1 MRATF
6 SGFSTA
12 QFALNTAQ
20 NSLNVV
26 GQNIA
31 NINTVGYTKQNADQI
46 SLNLT
51 NPDNKYNIGFGSQ
64 TQSISQSRDPY
75 LDLRFRTEIA
85 KVGEADVV
93 ASTLTELESIF
104 DEIAKVGIQEGLTDL
119 MSALQDL
126 SLNISSDEFQEMV
139 KGSADSLM
147 QLINQYSNQ
156 LETVRNDATSALE
169 DVDIPAVNDILADI
183 ATLNTSIEKAELIG
197 SSALELRDQRNVLLD
212 ELASYMDI
220 DIRYI
225 NTEVQPGVTV
235 DRLQITLNQQA
246 YDDEGKV
253 YTNNLTL
260 LNGSYA
266 GSFNLVTD
274 EDGKY
279 GITFTSGIGDAL
291 SDSESI
297 NKLNNAMNSLANV
310 NEYLAYLTD
319 TITELDE
326 EYANADTDVKRNALQ
341 TQISELANKRDDYI
355 GMRDNFLNT
364 IEAFINVDYTID
376 PTNGTVEVTFQP
388 TQTTVYESTE
398 VTGLATDDSIG
409 DLQFEYDED
418 SGILS
423 FNGTEIGLVDVT
435 TDELDTLNRL
445 MSNFSAIYEQLD
457 SIYEDLLTLDDGA
470 DPATGLIP
478 DAETALEA
486 AINAIIDAN
495 EVMINAQSVYDKAF
509 SAVDTNKTV
518 VTTLQSEIAT
528 YEQEIATLLEV
539 EAESGSLSTEN
550 QELLAELE
558 AKLATAEDDLV
569 AAQADTE
576 ALELALS
583 VAENDLQIATEDY
596 QAAGKARSDAQ
607 EVLDVLLKTQSDL
620 LEERVGLFEQRDK
633 FLSTMGLIIDMDYT
647 FEDDPESANYGKL
660 TSFTFTGGALDPE
673 TEPPALTLITYPD
686 GPDGDGA
693 YNSDTMSFYLHGSS
707 GSIMVNQ
714 DYTGDSIDGI
724 NIQSSLTS
732 DILLFNAGSFKGSLD
747 TLNASGEDGS
757 LRGITYYEKQLDELV
772 ITFAEVMN
780 DLNTNKAAGYNVGET
795 DANGYAY
802 YPVVDS
808 AGNSYYSMLDADG
821 NPLIYVADP
830 TALDSSIILD
840 ENGYMYTSDPTISY
854 GGTFVSVGEPLV
866 SIDRKFDPDNY
877 TLGGTTN
884 STILGLDPKA
894 YGVTGIPQYNDDG
907 TPSLDEL
914 GNHIY
919 HDEALQVDSAGNNVG
934 NNFLFT
940 YDPADPSGTITV
952 AQGWVVGDYSM
963 TTSIVPGSASG
974 ANDNILSM
982 INALTAS
989 HTFETTTSDAPFTT
1003 GSTVSKF
1010 EGSFYDYFSNTCTTL
1025 ALDIKTTNSTLE
1037 NSVLLV
1043 SDIADARNAVSGV
1056 NVDEEGISL
1065 IQYQKAYTAAAR
1077 LMTTL
1082 DEAIDIILNMGKVG
1096 R

>member
-12 QFALNTAQ
+12 QFALSTAQ
-20 NSLNVV
+20 NSLNIV
-26 GQNIA
+26 GQNIS

-85 KVGEADVV
+85 TVGEADVV
-93 ASTLTELESIF
+93 SSALNELESVF

-156 LETVRNDATSALE
+156 LNTVYSDSLNSLQ
-169 DVDIPAVNDILADI
+169 DVDIPAVNDILSDI
-183 ATLNTSIEKAELIG
+183 ANLNKSIEKAELIG
-197 SSALELRDQRNVLLD
+197 SSALELRDQRNLLLD
-212 ELASYMDI
+212 ELASYMDV
-220 DIRYI
+220 DISYV
-225 NTEVQPGVTV
+225 NTEVQPGVTI
-235 DRLQITLNQQA
+235 DRLQITLSQQS
-246 YDDEGKV
+246 YDDEGKIS
-253 YTNNLTL
+253 TDKLTL

-266 GSFNLVTD
+266 GSFNLVES
-274 EDGKY
+274 EDGSY

-297 NKLNNAMNSLANV
+297 NKLNNAMTSLANV

-319 TITELDE
+319 TLVDLDE
-326 EYANADTDVKRNALQ
+326 QYANAETDVQRNALQ
-341 TQISELANKRDDYI
+341 TQISDLANKRDDYI

-364 IEAFINVDYTID
+364 IEAFVNVDYTINPD
-376 PTNGTVEVTFQP
+376 NGTVEVTFQP

-398 VTGLATDDSIG
+398 VTGLPTDITIG

-423 FNGTEIGLVDVT
+423 FNGTEIGLVEVT
-435 TDELDTLNRL
+435 TEELETLNRL
-445 MSNFSAIYEQLD
+445 MSNFSALYEQLD
-457 SIYEDLLTLDDGA
+457 EIYDDLYVLDDGA
-470 DPATGLIP
+470 DPSSGLIV
-478 DAETALEA
+478 DAQAALED
-486 AINAIIDAN
+486 AIQGIIDAN
-495 EVMINAQSVYDKAF
+495 EIMIAAQSAFDKAE
-509 SAVDTNKTV
+509 AALNTNSKTI
-518 VTTLQSEIAT
+518 TTLQSEIAT
-528 YEQEIATLLEV
+528 YEQEIATLYEI
-539 EAESGSLSTEN
+539 EAENGSLSSSY
-550 QELLAELE
+550 QESLDEYI
-558 AKLATAEDDLV
+558 AKLAEAEADLV
-569 AAQADTE
+569 AAEADT
-576 ALELALS
+576 ADLELAFS
-583 VAENDLQIATEDY
+583 TAEDALLTATENY
-596 QAAGKARSDAQ
+596 EAAGKVRAEAQ
-607 EVLDVLLKTQSDL
+607 EVLDVLVKTQSDL
-620 LEERVGLFEQRDK
+620 LEERVGLLEQRDK

-647 FEDDPESANYGKL
+647 FEDDPESADYGKL

-673 TEPPALTLITYPD
+673 TEPDALTLITYPESD
-686 GPDGDGA
+686 GNGG
-693 YNSDTMSFYLHGSS
+693 YNSDTMSFYLHGST
-707 GSIMVNQ
+707 GSIMINQ
-714 DYTGDSIDGI
+714 DYTGDTIDGI

-732 DILLFNAGSFKGSLD
+732 DILKFNSGSFKGSLD
-747 TLNASGEDGS
+747 VLNATGEDGS
-757 LRGITYYEKQLDELV
+757 LRGINYYDKQLDELV
-772 ITFAEVMN
+772 ITFAQVMN
-780 DLNTNKAAGYNVGET
+780 DLNTNKEAGYNVGET

-802 YPVVDS
+802 YPVIDTS
-808 AGNSYYSMLDADG
+808 GNPYYSMLDDDG
-821 NPLIYVADP
+821 NPLVFSGDTTNLDP
-830 TALDSSIILD
+830 SIVID
-840 ENGYMYTSDPTISY
+840 ENGYMYTSDTELSY
-854 GGTFVSVGEPLV
+854 GGTFVSLGDPLV
-866 SIDRKFDPDNY
+866 SIDKKFDAGNY
-877 TLGGTTN
+877 TLGGTAN
-884 STILGLDPKA
+884 ATILGLDTQA

-907 TPSLDEL
+907 TPSLDAL

-940 YDPADPSGTITV
+940 YDPADPAGTISV
-952 AQGWVVGDYSM
+952 AQGWVIGDYSM
-963 TTSIVPGSASG
+963 TTSIVEGSASG

-982 INALTAS
+982 INALTAN
-989 HTFETTTSDAPFTT
+989 HTFVTTTSEPPFTT
-1003 GSTVSKF
+1003 GDAVSKF

-1037 NSVLLV
+1037 NAVSLV
-1043 SDIADARNAVSGV
+1043 SDIADSRNAVSGV

-1082 DEAIDIILNMGKVG
+1082 DEALDTILNMGKVG